1 MKDKIRVIL
10 LAMMII
16 VVMGAAYAA
25 AGMAWAEEDDDSDY
39 EWDYDKYLEECRT
52 YIETE
57 GDVLVLR
64 EGVVTTGSYYGERD
78 ESTWEHIK
86 DPAIEAVFN
95 DYPGFSFSGDGLD
108 DEVPGYDSRY
118 FSAVKWPSTLRMMG
132 NQSFHALSF
141 GTLSLPA
148 SLERIEEDAFIYCY
162 FDTLRIECEL
172 PFKQISRA
180 MYDCGIS
187 AYDASE
193 ENKLYKAVDGVL
205 YSKDGKTLVAYPN
218 IRQDEHF
225 DVPAG
230 VEHIGYGAFENEH
243 LKTISLPIGL
253 KTIEDYA
260 FADCT
265 RLQAIAVPLTVTS
278 IGHGI
283 LCNCISLERVSLP
296 EGLEAD
302 KDDYCTYYPDDRIYR
317 GDNGNTYDIGVIDK
331 KESESERIG
340 ADLCWVRDGKELPVF
355 TSREDNKI
363 TGTLA
368 GGTPVTAR
376 DAFVDRT
383 LVEDPLTS
391 KKIGW
396 VDTKKLDIFA
406 EDELFTLYGKPKDGL
421 FPDDEVPADEWE
433 WDSQYGPWILIN
445 SQANILIPLEDAR
458 LCRYPD
464 ERYGDNELGVITDR
478 DILKRLALLDAPEGK
493 ETTVVHV
500 GAQIRIL
507 EEQDGWARV
516 TTGYDEGWIRTE
528 QIRIVPEIEDGEEIW
543 P

>member
-1 MKDKIRVIL
+1 MKDWIRRMLLVMMVIIL
-10 LAMMII
+10 
-16 VVMGAAYAA
+16 A
-25 AGMAWAEEDDDSDY
+25 AGTAWAEEDDDSDY
-39 EWDYDKYLEECRT
+39 EWDYDKYIEECRK
-52 YIETE
+52 YIGTE

-78 ESTWEHIK
+78 ESSWKYIK
-86 DPAIEAVFN
+86 DPAIKAVFN
-95 DYPGFSFSGDGLD
+95 DYPGFSFSGDAMD
-108 DEVPGYDSRY
+108 DEVPDYDSRY
-118 FSAVKWPSTLRMMG
+118 FSTVKWPSTLRMMG
-132 NQSFHALSF
+132 NQSFHALRF
-141 GTLSLPA
+141 GTLPLPA
-148 SLERIEEDAFIYCY
+148 SLERIEQDAFIYCH

-172 PFKQISRA
+172 PFEQISWA

-193 ENKLYKAVDGVL
+193 ENTMYKAVDGVL
-205 YSKDGKTLVAYPN
+205 YSKDGKTLIAYPN
-218 IRQDEHF
+218 IREDEHF

-230 VEHIGYGAFENEH
+230 VEHIGSGAFDNEH

-253 KTIEDYA
+253 KTIESYA

-283 LCNCISLERVSLP
+283 LYNCISLERVSLP

-302 KDDYCTYYPDDRIYR
+302 KDDYCTYYKDDRIYR
-317 GDNGNTYDIGVIDK
+317 GDNGNTYDIGIIDK
-331 KESESERIG
+331 KESEGQGIR
-340 ADLCWVRDGKELPVF
+340 ADFCWIKDGEETLAF
-355 TSREDNKI
+355 ASREGNRAVAL
-363 TGTLA
+363 LA
-368 GGTPVTAR
+368 GGTPVTAVS
-376 DAFVDRT
+376 AFLDRT

-391 KKIGW
+391 DEIGW
-396 VDTKKLDIFA
+396 VDTKKLDIFV
-406 EDELFTLYGKPKDGL
+406 EDELFYLYGKPKDGL
-421 FPDDEVPADEWE
+421 FPDDEVPEDEWE

-464 ERYGDNELGVITDR
+464 EKYGDNELGVITDR
-478 DILKRLALLDAPEGK
+478 DIMKRLALLDAPEGK

-500 GAQIRIL
+500 GTQIRIL
-507 EEQDGWARV
+507 EEQDDWVRV